1 MRPSSLCRLN
11 SYMAENEEELGKD
24 VKLFHIYEATI
35 TQHVYH
41 IYLSHELGHPTC
53 YADMIFS
60 ISAAAENDI
69 IVMHLN
75 TPGGQL
81 NTGIQII
88 NAIRSTQAHVICSL
102 EAEAHSMASLIFLA
116 GDEFVVHDN
125 SMMLLHNF
133 SGGIQGKGHEMAA
146 SVEGTKKWFQ
156 DTASKLYYPFLT
168 HAEIKRV
175 FKGEDLYLHSEDI
188 AKRLKR
194 VMAKLEKEQEEAMGE
209 LEFEIPDEPE

>member
-1 MRPSSLCRLN
+1 
-11 SYMAENEEELGKD
+11 MADNEEEQKQE
-24 VKLFHIYEATI
+24 VKLFHIYEAQL

-41 IYLSHELGHPTC
+41 IYLSHELGPPTA
-53 YADMIFS
+53 YADLVFA

-88 NAIRSTQAHVICSL
+88 NAMKSTQAHVICSL

-125 SMMLLHNF
+125 AMMLIHNF
-133 SGGIQGKGHEMAA
+133 SGGVQGKGHEMAA

-156 DTASKLYYPFLT
+156 DTASKLYHPFLT

-175 FKGEDLYLHSEDI
+175 FKGEDLYLHSTDI
-188 AKRLKR
+188 SKRLQK
-194 VMAKLEKEQEEAMGE
+194 VVDKLEKEQNEIE
-209 LEFEIPDEPE
+209 LEIPDEPE